1 MTEHEYQVKEE
12 KLKSSVRTEKIK
24 QMEYD
29 VQSEQERTKQAMQ
42 VTNTEK
48 QKTLEA
54 KEDTNISR
62 LKVESKRKDA
72 VLLKHQNTRK
82 NIDANYQNKENSIYD
97 KILDLKYQDLETG
110 YDAAKK
116 MLDNRRE
123 LLTQQG
129 LLNSNVKDSQ

>member
-1 MTEHEYQVKEE
+1 MTEHEYQIKEE
-12 KLKSSVRTEKIK
+12 KLKSSIRTEKIK
-24 QMEYD
+24 QLEHH
-29 VQSEQERTKQAMQ
+29 VQSEQERTKQAMHG
-42 VTNTEK
+42 TNIEQ
-48 QKTLEA
+48 QKTLEVR
-54 KEDTNISR
+54 EDLNIAR

-82 NIDANYQNKENSIYD
+82 NLDANYQNKENLLYG
-97 KILDLKYQDLETG
+97 KTLDIKYQDLETG

-129 LLNSNVKDSQ
+129 LLNTTPRDVS